1 LADQIFLYSDLFK
14 ESFENKIHKLFGSD
28 IAQSRYKFAKTATLN
43 SKLTVQ
49 TTICGSWLFLE
60 SLNNTKDVAGD
71 IAEVGC
77 FEGGNAF
84 LALRSGIVPE
94 NKKFFLFDSFEG
106 FPALS
111 EFDPIKH
118 KQGDLKTVL
127 DLDEIKGTFKKFPNV
142 KIIPGFVPGTF
153 SQIDDDSKFSLV
165 FFDCDLYQPACDTLD
180 FFWSKLSK
188 GGLFLLHDYFYEP
201 GGFSGVKK
209 AVDEFSKLKNIE
221 SFPIWETTMVVL
233 RK

>member
-1 LADQIFLYSDLFK
+1 
-14 ESFENKIHKLFGSD
+14 
-28 IAQSRYKFAKTATLN
+28 
-43 SKLTVQ
+43 
-49 TTICGSWLFLE
+49 
-60 SLNNTKDVAGD
+60 
-71 IAEVGC
+71 
-77 FEGGNAF
+77 
-84 LALRSGIVPE
+84 
-94 NKKFFLFDSFEG
+94 
-106 FPALS
+106 
-111 EFDPIKH
+111 
-118 KQGDLKTVL
+118 
-127 DLDEIKGTFKKFPNV
+127 
-142 KIIPGFVPGTF
+142 
-153 SQIDDDSKFSLV
+153 V